1 MVRRTHNCGLWSI
14 KAGGVCFFKYVF
26 YEVGE
31 GNRVWFWYDYCCG
44 HLSLK
49 DLYLDLLAFFIS
61 KDAWI
66 GEVILFFFFFFQ
78 MGEIGAGIY
87 NNIELFMTRSLKT
100 CLLSSNFF
108 ILSRRRG
115 RELIGCL
122 GV

>member
-1 MVRRTHNCGLWSI
+1 MVRGTHNCGLWSI

-31 GNRVWFWYDYCCG
+31 GNRVWFWYDCCCG

-66 GEVILFFFFFFQ
+66 GEVILFFFFFSKW
-78 MGEIGAGIY
+78 G
-87 NNIELFMTRSLKT
+87 K
-100 CLLSSNFF
+100 
-108 ILSRRRG
+108 
-115 RELIGCL
+115 
-122 GV
+122 

>member
-1 MVRRTHNCGLWSI
+1 MVRGTHNCGLWSI

-31 GNRVWFWYDYCCG
+31 GNCVWFWYDCCCG

-49 DLYLDLLAFFIS
+49 DLTLICLCSLFLRMHGFVKFY
-61 KDAWI
+61 
-66 GEVILFFFFFFQ
+66 FFFLQ

-87 NNIELFMTRSLKT
+87 SYIELFMTRSWKT
-100 CLLSSNFF
+100 FLLSSNFF
-108 ILSRRRG
+108 ILSCQG
-115 RELIGCL
+115 GKELIGCL

>member
-1 MVRRTHNCGLWSI
+1 MVRGTHNCGLWRI

-31 GNRVWFWYDYCCG
+31 GNRVWFWYDSCCG

-49 DLYLDLLAFFIS
+49 DHYPDLFAFFIS

-66 GEVILFFFFFFQ
+66 CEVLLFFLQ

-87 NNIELFMTRSLKT
+87 SYIELFMTRSWKT

-108 ILSRRRG
+108 ILSCQGG